1 MKRRGPEMVKPA
13 TKKESSDA
21 LVVFGM
27 TGDLAYKKIF
37 PALYA
42 MVKRDGPNVPVVG
55 VASSKMTLAPL
66 RKRITDSIKESGK
79 IDDKAA
85 TKQMGRAHGGTPVT
99 KDNTVCRLLLE
110 RKKTTH

>member
-42 MVKRDGPNVPVVG
+42 MVKRDGLNVPVVG
-55 VASSKMTLAPL
+55 VASSKMTLAQL

-79 IDDKAA
+79 D
-85 TKQMGRAHGGTPVT
+85 R
-99 KDNTVCRLLLE
+99 
-110 RKKTTH
+110 KTTRLNSSHQCANRMPLYV

>member
-37 PALYA
+37 LALYA
-42 MVKRDGPNVPVVG
+42 MVKTHGLNVPVVG
-55 VASSKMTLAPL
+55 VASSTMTLAQL
-66 RKRITDSIKESGK
+66 RKRITASIQEPGK
-79 IDDKAA
+79 ITEKTAL
-85 TKQMGRAHGGTPVT
+85 K
-99 KDNTVCRLLLE
+99 RLLSPIHYGNGNYNTE
-110 RKKTTH
+110 KTTP